1 VAPCVEWSVVCV
13 SVLGPLRVEAGQSD
27 VPVGGRQLR
36 LLLILL
42 ALEAG
47 RVVPAAV
54 LAARLWPEEE
64 PADPGNALQTLV
76 SRLRAALRPA
86 GLDPPDRVALLRV
99 PAGRGRRRRGRAGRQ
114 AQALTVFAEG
124 RELLTDCLGVG
135 PSPVREQP
143 YLRILRGISE
153 RPVVPAPASLTP
165 PVVTPPADQL
175 RRQGRVTGGWRTGSR
190 C

>member
-1 VAPCVEWSVVCV
+1 MAPCVEWSVVRV
-13 SVLGPLRVEAGQSD
+13 SVLGPLRVEAGQSV

-76 SRLRAALRPA
+76 SRPRAALRPA
-86 GLDPPDRVALLRV
+86 GLDTLIESHSSGYRLAVAADAVDAL
-99 PAGRGRRRRGRAGRQ
+99 AFESMAAAGRQ

-124 RELLTDCLGVG
+124 RELLADRLGVD
-135 PSPVREQP
+135 PSPVLEQP

-153 RPVVPAPASLTP
+153 RPVVPAPAILTP
-165 PVVTPPADQL
+165 PVVTPRRPASSA
-175 RRQGRVTGGWRTGSR
+175 GTRT
-190 C
+190 